1 MSFALPAPI
10 IRWLEDRGWHGEF
23 ERKDISRGLGYA
35 YSPPISKLKHSIDV
49 EGDLLIEAD
58 VQGTRRAPYHV
69 ELEIYELDGELFCH
83 SDCSCP
89 VGSQCKHGAAVLEYL
104 SRKPPAA
111 APAATS
117 SAKLPGEV
125 SHWLKLLQLENQ
137 TRKKPGTTQNFLAY
151 CIEPA
156 SGYSSDSSP
165 VLELR
170 KASEKPRSGLK
181 VTDTRARASVATPAA
196 YFAPEDLPMVAIYQA
211 LAHTS
216 YDTPQLIGAEWS
228 SVLDDAMQAGR
239 LFYRTGGKTYVRLA
253 PGPARKVKAAW
264 REMPDGSAQPVLA
277 FDDEADRLVFLPVN
291 PPRYVDPDSGLLGTL
306 ESELPSAALQRW
318 KDGPTI
324 AANSLDLLESAFL
337 PLSAIGMPAPK
348 SRPTETLPPIK
359 PAPHL
364 HITEAPIGPTYLR
377 HKTILGEL
385 RFSYHH
391 SPPLDP
397 LSNQQSPETAWIKD
411 EKRYLTTRNLKQER
425 ALEKKLEAIGMVPLH
440 RVFRPHEFHSSEA
453 HRIVF
458 EDPFPDVM
466 SAWLFFIEEHAEKL
480 RAEGWTISVDPSS
493 GLIVHDASDFI
504 PAIEAE
510 TDHGIDWFRFDLT
523 GEIDGKRVSL
533 IPFIASAIRQG
544 LPDPDDPELPKFLL
558 FAAENPEDGFIR
570 FPTRRFLEIC
580 QHVAHLF
587 QGNPDGPPK
596 LDRLAAADIAHTLEI
611 DGSETVRQLAAFGR
625 KLTDIR
631 GLPAT
636 KPPAAL
642 KAELRPY
649 QLDGFRWLSF
659 LAEHQLN
666 GILADDMGL
675 GKTVQTLA
683 YLVARR
689 AARKKDR
696 KPSLVIA
703 PKSVI
708 TNWEAESARF
718 TPRLKTL
725 LLQGPDRNALF
736 SSMATADL
744 VLTSYPLLVR
754 DHEILA
760 KQQWDTVILDEAQA
774 IKNPRTAAA
783 RHVCTLRSD
792 HRFCLSGT
800 PLENHLGELWSLM
813 RFLMPGFLGDSD
825 TFRETYRR
833 PIERDRSSQAQL
845 ALNRRMAPLILRR
858 TKDQVATDLPEKTE
872 IIHHLDLSPRETDL
886 YESVRALMDKRVR
899 DAISERG
906 LGKSHIIVLDA
917 LLKLR
922 QVCCHPSLLKIP
934 EARKPKDT
942 TKFSFVTEDLLPPLI
957 EDGRRILIFSQ
968 FTSVLALI
976 RSKLEETGIPH
987 LELTGKTKNRAALV
1001 NRFQEGKTPV
1011 FLISLKAGGTGLN
1024 LTAAD
1029 TVIHYDPWWNP
1040 AAENQATDRAHRI
1053 GQTKPVFVHKLI
1065 CRGTIEDRI
1074 LELQAHKSRIVK
1086 SLLSEETTSL
1096 RMDSETLSALLAPLG

>member
-10 IRWLEDRGWHGEF
+10 IRWLEERGWHGEF
-23 ERKDISRGLGYA
+23 ERRDISRGMAYA
-35 YSPPISKLKHSIDV
+35 YAPPISKLHCSTEI
-49 EGDLLIEAD
+49 EGDHVIEAD
-58 VQGTRRAPYHV
+58 VKGTRRSPYHV
-69 ELEIYELDGELFCH
+69 ELEIYELDGELYCH
-83 SDCSCP
+83 SECSCP
-89 VGSQCKHGAAVLEYL
+89 VESQCKHGAAVLEYL

-111 APAATS
+111 APAASS
-117 SAKLPGEV
+117 SARLPDEV
-125 SHWLKLLQLENQ
+125 SKWVRLLELEHQ
-137 TRKKPGTTQNFLAY
+137 AKRKPASTQNFLAY
-151 CIEPA
+151 CIEPS
-156 SGYSSDSSP
+156 SGYSIDSSP

-170 KASEKPRSGLK
+170 KASEKPRSGLQ

-211 LAHTS
+211 LAKNS
-216 YDTPQLIGAEWS
+216 YNTPHLIGAEWNT
-228 SVLDDAMQAGR
+228 VLDDAMKANR
-239 LFYRTGGKTYVRLA
+239 LFYGREGGSYVRLG
-253 PGPARKVKAAW
+253 PGPMRRVKAAW
-264 REMPDGSAQPVLA
+264 REMPDGNAQPVLT
-277 FDDEADRLVFLPVN
+277 FDDETNGLVFLPVN
-291 PPRYVDPDSGLLGTL
+291 PPRYVDPVGGLLGPL
-306 ESELPSAALQRW
+306 ESDLPPNALQRW
-318 KDGPTI
+318 KDGPTV
-324 AANSLDLLESAFL
+324 AADSLDLLESAFL

-348 SRPTETLPPIK
+348 SRPTETLPPTP

-364 HITEAPIGPTYLR
+364 HITESRFGPSYHR
-377 HKTILGEL
+377 FKTILGEL
-385 RFSYHH
+385 RFTYHH
-391 SPPLDP
+391 SPPLEP
-397 LSNQQSPETAWIKD
+397 LSNKQSPETAWIHD
-411 EKRYLTTRNLKQER
+411 EKRYLCTRNLKQER
-425 ALEKKLEAIGMVPLH
+425 ALEKKLVTFDMVPVH
-440 RVFRPHEFHSSEA
+440 QVFRPHEYQSSDA
-453 HRIVF
+453 HRLIF
-458 EDPFPDVM
+458 EDPYPDAM
-466 SAWLFFIEEHAEKL
+466 TAWLIFLEHHADKL
-480 RAEGWTISVDPSS
+480 RAEGWTITVDPSS
-493 GLIVHDASDFI
+493 GLVVHEVSGFV

-533 IPFIASAIRQG
+533 IPYIASAIRQG
-544 LPDPDDPELPKFLL
+544 LPSPDDPDLAENLL
-558 FAAENPEDGFIR
+558 FCAENPDDGFFR

-580 QHVAHLF
+580 HQVAHLF
-587 QGNPDGPPK
+587 QGDPDGPPK

-611 DGSETVRQLAAFGR
+611 DGSKTVRELAAFGR
-625 KLTDIR
+625 KLADIH

-636 KPPAAL
+636 KPPAGL

-649 QLDGFRWLSF
+649 QLDGFRWLHF
-659 LAEHQLN
+659 LAEHQLH

-683 YLVARR
+683 YLATRR
-689 AARKKDR
+689 APRKKDR

-708 TNWEAESARF
+708 TNWEAEAARF
-718 TPRLKTL
+718 TPKLKTL
-725 LLQGPDRNALF
+725 LLQGTSRGDRF
-736 SSMATADL
+736 SEIPTADL

-760 KQQWDTVILDEAQA
+760 EQHWDSVILDEAQA

-783 RHVCTLRSD
+783 RHACSLPAD

-800 PLENHLGELWSLM
+800 PMENHLGELWSLM
-813 RFLMPGFLGDSD
+813 RFLMPGFLGDTD
-825 TFRETYRR
+825 TFRENYRR
-833 PIERDRSSQAQL
+833 PIERDASPQAQL
-845 ALNRRMAPLILRR
+845 ALNRRVAPLILRR

-886 YESVRALMDKRVR
+886 YESIRALMDKRVR
-899 DAISERG
+899 DAIAERG

-922 QVCCHPSLLKIP
+922 QVCCHHSLLKIP
-934 EARKPKDT
+934 EAKNLKDA
-942 TKFSFVTEDLLPPLI
+942 TKLDFLTKDLLPPLI

-976 RSKLEETGIPH
+976 RSRLEKDGISF
-987 LELTGKTKNRAALV
+987 LELTGQTRNRAALV
-1001 NRFQEGKTPV
+1001 KTFQKGETPV

-1074 LELQAHKSRIVK
+1074 LELQAHKARIVK
-1086 SLLSEETTSL
+1086 SLLSDETSSL
-1096 RMDSETLSALLAPLG
+1096 RMDQETLSALLAPLD